1 MGETEVTQ
9 RTFGPVVVQ
18 NEGSDEFVA
27 KCLHQGYY
35 CIFGVGNE
43 CTHVRD
49 RADRAIP
56 SDNTTPDWCEM
67 KGGALAD
74 AKGMSEGRA

>member
-1 MGETEVTQ
+1 MTQ
-9 RTFGPVVVQ
+9 RTFGPVVIQ
-18 NEGSDEFVA
+18 KDGSSELVA
-27 KCLHQGYY
+27 KCLHSGYY

-49 RADRAIP
+49 RAERTIP

-67 KGGALAD
+67 KESALAD
-74 AKGMSEGRA
+74 AREMSRETS